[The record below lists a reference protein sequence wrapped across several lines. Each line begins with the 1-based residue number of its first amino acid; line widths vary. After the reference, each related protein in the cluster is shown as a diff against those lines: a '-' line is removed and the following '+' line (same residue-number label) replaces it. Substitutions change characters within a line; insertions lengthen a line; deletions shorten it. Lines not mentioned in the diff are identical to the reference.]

1 MCTEEFC
8 KSYLGFYNVSLK
20 TRLIAVLIVRNGQV
34 VQSVQFRHTNVIH
47 WDPAL
52 AVDFFDRWAI
62 DEIVV
67 LDVSRDR
74 EQHAKFLKNVEEIS
88 RKTFVPLT
96 IGGWVQSTDDLKAL
110 LRLGADK
117 ASINTE
123 AVRRPDLLTECAAI
137 FGRQCI
143 VVSMDV
149 KASKQGYEVYIDR
162 GREPTGLEPCEWA
175 RTARDCGAGE
185 IFLNCIDRDGFRQ
198 GYDLELV
205 KRVVEAVDIPVVAMG
220 GVFTWQHLVDGVE
233 VGGADAVAAANIFHY
248 TEHST
253 RKAKEYMNQAGI
265 EVRMPGMWN
274 DSTSSSTKVQD

>member
-1 MCTEEFC
+1 
-8 KSYLGFYNVSLK
+8 VSLK